1 MRNGALLFIC
11 FLLLSCFAQ
20 AQQDVQFSQ
29 YVFNGLSVNPA
40 YAGYR
45 EELYL
50 HSTYRQQWAGFQ
62 GAPQTGTIALDGVT
76 DVYSKKVGL
85 GGQVTWDRLGPQESI
100 SLYGFYAYRIPLAND
115 SRLCIGLGL
124 GATQYAVDGSSR
136 KYVDADDPALI
147 LGKQSTLVPDARF
160 GIYYNTY
167 RTFIGFSMMD
177 LFSAYTGGK
186 IYFGNGTLYSTLRKS
201 RHIYLSGGTVV
212 YLTNDIKLKPSVM
225 IKEDLKGPTNID
237 FNVFMLLQ
245 EKVWLGASYRAGFN
259 LWGKP
264 ALETTLQRGNAVSV
278 MAEVFLSDNMRLGY
292 SYDITTNGISR
303 YQRGSH
309 ELSIGILFPH
319 NDKVDNARCPRY
331 F

>member
-1 MRNGALLFIC
+1 MKKGSLVFILLVMLVC
-11 FLLLSCFAQ
+11 VAQ
-20 AQQDVQFSQ
+20 AQQEVQFSQ

-62 GAPQTGTIALDGVT
+62 GAPQTGTVALDGIT
-76 DVYSKKVGL
+76 DVYTRRVGL
-85 GGQVTWDRLGPQESI
+85 GGQITWDRLGPQESI
-100 SLYGFYAYRIPLAND
+100 SLYGSYAYRIPVGND
-115 SRLCIGLGL
+115 NRLCLGLGL
-124 GATQYAVDGSSR
+124 GATQYAVDGRSR
-136 KYVDADDPALI
+136 KYVDADDPALV

-167 RTFIGFSMMD
+167 RSFIGLSVMD

-186 IYFGNGTLYSTLRKS
+186 LYFGNGTLYSTLRRS
-201 RHIYLSGGTVV
+201 RHIYLSGGTVL
-212 YLTNDIKLKPSVM
+212 YLTEDVKLKPSVM
-225 IKEDLKGPTNID
+225 IKDDLTGPTNID
-237 FNVFMLLQ
+237 LNVFVLLQ
-245 EKVWLGASYRAGFN
+245 ETVWLGASYRAGMN
-259 LWGKP
+259 LWKKAP
-264 ALETTLQRGNAVSV
+264 SEELSPSTAVSM
-278 MAEVFLSDNMRLGY
+278 MAEVFLGDNLRLGY
-292 SYDITTNGISR
+292 SYDISTNGISK

-319 NDKVDNARCPRY
+319 NSKIDHIHCARY

>member
-1 MRNGALLFIC
+1 MRRGSILFISLFMLTC
-11 FLLLSCFAQ
+11 IAQ
-20 AQQDVQFSQ
+20 AQQEVQFSQ

-62 GAPQTGTIALDGVT
+62 GAPQTGTVALDGVT
-76 DVYSKKVGL
+76 DVYTKRVGL
-85 GGQVTWDRLGPQESI
+85 GGQLTWDRLGPQESI
-100 SLYGFYAYRIPLAND
+100 SLYGSYAYRIPVGND
-115 SRLCIGLGL
+115 NRLCLGLGL
-124 GATQYAVDGSSR
+124 GVTQYAVDGRSR
-136 KYVDADDPALI
+136 KYVDADDPALV

-167 RTFIGFSMMD
+167 RSFIGLSVMD

-186 IYFGNGTLYSTLRKS
+186 LYFGNGTLYSTLRKS
-201 RHIYLSGGTVV
+201 RHIYLSGGTVL
-212 YLTNDIKLKPSVM
+212 YLSEDVKLKPSLM
-225 IKEDLKGPTNID
+225 IKDDLSGPTNVD
-237 FNVFMLLQ
+237 VNVFFLLQ
-245 EKVWLGASYRAGFN
+245 EKVWLGASYRAGMN
-259 LWGKP
+259 IWGKAP
-264 ALETTLQRGNAVSV
+264 ADDLSPSSAVSV
-278 MAEVFLSDNMRLGY
+278 MAEFFLGDNLRLGY
-292 SYDITTNGISR
+292 SYDISTNGLSK

-319 NDKVDNARCPRY
+319 NSRIDHTRCARY

>member
-1 MRNGALLFIC
+1 MKRACLLFIS
-11 FLLLSCFAQ
+11 LLLTCIVQ

-62 GAPQTGTIALDGVT
+62 GAPQTGTVAMDGVT
-76 DVYSKKVGL
+76 DVYTKRVGL

-100 SLYGFYAYRIPLAND
+100 ALYGSYAYRIPMAND
-115 SRLCIGLGL
+115 SRLSLGLGL
-124 GATQYAVDGSSR
+124 GVTQYAVDGSSR
-136 KYVDADDPALI
+136 KYVDADDPALT

-167 RTFIGFSMMD
+167 RTFIGFSIMD

-186 IYFGNGTLYSTLRKS
+186 MYFGNGTLYSTLRKS
-201 RHIYLSGGTVV
+201 RHIYLSGGTVI
-212 YLTNDIKLKPSVM
+212 YLNNDIKLKPSVM

-237 FNVFMLLQ
+237 LNVFVLLQ
-245 EKVWLGASYRAGFN
+245 ERLWLGASYRAGMN
-259 LWGKP
+259 LWGKT
-264 ALETTLQRGNAVSV
+264 ALTSSVDPGTAISV
-278 MAEVFLSDNMRLGY
+278 MAEVFVSDNMRLGY
-292 SYDITTNGISR
+292 SYDLSTNGISR

-319 NDKVDNARCPRY
+319 NKRVDNTRCARY

>member
-1 MRNGALLFIC
+1 MKGGCLLFIS
-11 FLLLSCFAQ
+11 LLLTCIVQ

-62 GAPQTGTIALDGVT
+62 GAPQTGTVALDGVT
-76 DVYSKKVGL
+76 DVYTKRVGL
-85 GGQVTWDRLGPQESI
+85 GGQATWDRLGPQESI
-100 SLYGFYAYRIPLAND
+100 SLYGSYAYRIPLAND
-115 SRLCIGLGL
+115 SRLCIGLGV
-124 GATQYAVDGSSR
+124 GVTQYAVDGSSR
-136 KYVDADDPALI
+136 KYVDADDPALT

-167 RTFIGFSMMD
+167 RTFIGFSIMD

-186 IYFGNGTLYSTLRKS
+186 MYFGNGTLYSTLRKS

-212 YLTNDIKLKPSVM
+212 YLTDDIKLKPSLM

-237 FNVFMLLQ
+237 LNVFVLLQ
-245 EKVWLGASYRAGFN
+245 ERLWLGASYRAGVN
-259 LWGKP
+259 LWGKT
-264 ALETTLQRGNAVSV
+264 ALTSSVDPGTAVSL
-278 MAEVFLSDNMRLGY
+278 MTEVFVSDNMRLGY
-292 SYDITTNGISR
+292 SYDLSTNGISS

-319 NDKVDNARCPRY
+319 NNKADNTRCPRY

>member
-1 MRNGALLFIC
+1 MKRACLLFIS
-11 FLLLSCFAQ
+11 LLLTCIVQ

-62 GAPQTGTIALDGVT
+62 GAPQTGTIAMDGVT
-76 DVYSKKVGL
+76 DVYTKRVGL

-100 SLYGFYAYRIPLAND
+100 ALYGSYAYRIPMAND
-115 SRLCIGLGL
+115 SRLSIGLGL
-124 GATQYAVDGSSR
+124 GVTQYAIDGSSR
-136 KYVDADDPALI
+136 KYVDADDPALT

-186 IYFGNGTLYSTLRKS
+186 MYFGNGTLYSTLRKS
-201 RHIYLSGGTVV
+201 RHIYLSGGTVI
-212 YLTNDIKLKPSVM
+212 YLNNDIKLKPSVM
-225 IKEDLKGPTNID
+225 IREDLKGPTNID
-237 FNVFMLLQ
+237 LNVFVLLQ
-245 EKVWLGASYRAGFN
+245 ERLWLGASYRAGMN
-259 LWGKP
+259 LWGKA
-264 ALETTLQRGNAVSV
+264 ALTSSVDPGTAISV
-278 MAEVFLSDNMRLGY
+278 MAEVFVSDNMRLGY
-292 SYDITTNGISR
+292 SYDLSTNGISR

-319 NDKVDNARCPRY
+319 NKRVDNTRCARY

>member
-1 MRNGALLFIC
+1 MKRACLLFIS
-11 FLLLSCFAQ
+11 LLLTCIVQ

-62 GAPQTGTIALDGVT
+62 GAPQTGTVAMDGVT
-76 DVYSKKVGL
+76 DVYTKRVGL

-100 SLYGFYAYRIPLAND
+100 ALYGSYAYRIPMAND
-115 SRLCIGLGL
+115 SRLSIGLGV
-124 GATQYAVDGSSR
+124 GITQYAVDGSSR
-136 KYVDADDPALI
+136 KYVDADDPALT

-167 RTFIGFSMMD
+167 RTFIGFSIMD

-186 IYFGNGTLYSTLRKS
+186 MYFGNGTLYSTLRKS
-201 RHIYLSGGTVV
+201 RHIYLSGGTVI
-212 YLTNDIKLKPSVM
+212 YLNNDIKLKPSVM

-237 FNVFMLLQ
+237 LNVFVLLQ
-245 EKVWLGASYRAGFN
+245 ERLWLGASYRAGMN
-259 LWGKP
+259 LWGKT
-264 ALETTLQRGNAVSV
+264 ALTSSVDPGTAISV
-278 MAEVFLSDNMRLGY
+278 MAEVFVSDNMRLGY
-292 SYDITTNGISR
+292 SYDLSTNGISR

-319 NDKVDNARCPRY
+319 NKRVDNTRCARY

>member
-1 MRNGALLFIC
+1 MKGACLLMIS
-11 FLLLSCFAQ
+11 LLLASIAE

-50 HSTYRQQWAGFQ
+50 HSTYRQQWAGFE

-76 DVYSKKVGL
+76 DVYTKKVGL
-85 GGQVTWDRLGPQESI
+85 GGQLTWDRLGPQESI
-100 SLYGFYAYRIPLAND
+100 SLYGSYAYRIPLAND
-115 SRLCIGLGL
+115 RRLCFGLGI
-124 GATQYAVDGSSR
+124 GVTQYAVDGGAR
-136 KYVDADDPALI
+136 KYVDADDPALT

-167 RTFIGFSMMD
+167 RTFVGISVLD

-186 IYFGNGTLYSTLRKS
+186 MYFGNGTLYSTLRKS

-212 YLTNDIKLKPSVM
+212 YLTEDVKLKPSLM
-225 IKEDLKGPTNID
+225 IREDLKGPTNID
-237 FNVFMLLQ
+237 LNMFVLLQ
-245 EKVWLGASYRAGFN
+245 EKVWVGASYRAGVN

-264 ALETTLQRGNAVSV
+264 ALTTDVQPGTAISV
-278 MAEVFLSDNMRLGY
+278 MTEVFVSENLRVGY
-292 SYDITTNGISR
+292 SYDLSTTGISR
-303 YQRGSH
+303 YQKGSH
-309 ELSIGILFPH
+309 ELSVGILFPH
-319 NDKVDNARCPRY
+319 NKQVDNTRCARY

>member
-1 MRNGALLFIC
+1 MKRACLLFIS
-11 FLLLSCFAQ
+11 LLLTCIVQ

-62 GAPQTGTIALDGVT
+62 GAPQTGTVAMDGVT
-76 DVYSKKVGL
+76 DVYTKRVGL

-100 SLYGFYAYRIPLAND
+100 ALYGSYAYRIPMAND
-115 SRLCIGLGL
+115 SRLSIGLGL
-124 GATQYAVDGSSR
+124 GITQYAVDGSSR
-136 KYVDADDPALI
+136 KYVDADDPALT

-167 RTFIGFSMMD
+167 RTFIGFSIMD

-186 IYFGNGTLYSTLRKS
+186 MYFGNGTLYSTLRKS
-201 RHIYLSGGTVV
+201 RHIYLSGGTVI
-212 YLTNDIKLKPSVM
+212 YLNNDIKLKPSVM

-237 FNVFMLLQ
+237 LNVFVLLQ
-245 EKVWLGASYRAGFN
+245 ERLWLGASYRAGMN
-259 LWGKP
+259 LWGKT
-264 ALETTLQRGNAVSV
+264 ALTSSVDPGTAISV
-278 MAEVFLSDNMRLGY
+278 MAEVFVSDNMRLGY
-292 SYDITTNGISR
+292 SYDLSTNGISR

-319 NDKVDNARCPRY
+319 NKRVDNTRCARY

>member
-1 MRNGALLFIC
+1 MKSGCLLFI
-11 FLLLSCFAQ
+11 FLLLTCLVQ

-29 YVFNGLSVNPA
+29 YVFNGLSINPA

-76 DVYSKKVGL
+76 DVYTKRVGL
-85 GGQVTWDRLGPQESI
+85 GGQVTWDRLGPQESL
-100 SLYGFYAYRIPLAND
+100 SLYGSYSYRIPVGND
-115 SRLCIGLGL
+115 RRLCIGLGV
-124 GATQYAVDGSSR
+124 GVTQYAVDGSSR
-136 KYVDADDPALI
+136 KYVDADDPALT

-167 RTFIGFSMMD
+167 RTFIGVSVMD
-177 LFSAYTGGK
+177 LFAAYTGGK
-186 IYFGNGTLYSTLRKS
+186 MYFGNGTLYSTLRKS

-212 YLTNDIKLKPSVM
+212 YLTDEIKLKPSLM

-237 FNVFMLLQ
+237 LNVFVLLQ
-245 EKVWLGASYRAGFN
+245 EKLWLGASYRAGVN

-264 ALETTLQRGNAVSV
+264 ALKEELHPSTAISLMT
-278 MAEVFLSDNMRLGY
+278 EVFVSENMRLGY
-292 SYDITTNGISR
+292 SYDLSTNGISQ

-309 ELSIGILFPH
+309 ELSVGILFPH
-319 NDKVDNARCPRY
+319 NRKVDNTRCARY

>member
-1 MRNGALLFIC
+1 MKKGSLVFILLVMLVC
-11 FLLLSCFAQ
+11 AAQ
-20 AQQDVQFSQ
+20 AQQEVQFSQ

-62 GAPQTGTIALDGVT
+62 GAPQTGTVALDGIT
-76 DVYSKKVGL
+76 DVYTRRVGL
-85 GGQVTWDRLGPQESI
+85 GGQITWDRLGPQESI
-100 SLYGFYAYRIPLAND
+100 SLYGSYAYRIPVGND
-115 SRLCIGLGL
+115 NRLCLGLGL
-124 GATQYAVDGSSR
+124 GATQYAVDGRSR
-136 KYVDADDPALI
+136 KYVDADDPALV

-167 RTFIGFSMMD
+167 RSFIGLSVMD

-186 IYFGNGTLYSTLRKS
+186 LYFGNGTLYSTLRRS
-201 RHIYLSGGTVV
+201 RHIYLSGGTVL
-212 YLTNDIKLKPSVM
+212 YLTEDVKLKPSVM
-225 IKEDLKGPTNID
+225 IKDDLTGPTNID
-237 FNVFMLLQ
+237 LNVFVLLQ
-245 EKVWLGASYRAGFN
+245 ETVWLGASYRAGMN
-259 LWGKP
+259 LWKKAP
-264 ALETTLQRGNAVSV
+264 SEELSPSTAVSM
-278 MAEVFLSDNMRLGY
+278 MAEVFLGDNLRLGY
-292 SYDITTNGISR
+292 SYDISTNGISK

-319 NDKVDNARCPRY
+319 NSKIDHIHCARY

>member
-1 MRNGALLFIC
+1 MKRACLLFIS
-11 FLLLSCFAQ
+11 FLLTCMAQ

-45 EELYL
+45 EEIYL

-62 GAPQTGTIALDGVT
+62 GAPQTGTIAVDGVT
-76 DVYSKKVGL
+76 DVYTKRVGL
-85 GGQVTWDRLGPQESI
+85 GGQVTWDRLGPQESLA
-100 SLYGFYAYRIPLAND
+100 LYGFYAYRIPMAND
-115 SRLCIGLGL
+115 SRLSIGLGL

-136 KYVDADDPALI
+136 KYVDADDPALT

-167 RTFIGFSMMD
+167 RTFIGFSVMD

-186 IYFGNGTLYSTLRKS
+186 MYFGNGTLYSTLRKS
-201 RHIYLSGGTVV
+201 RHIYLSGGTVI
-212 YLTNDIKLKPSVM
+212 YLNNDIKLKPSVM

-237 FNVFMLLQ
+237 LNVFVLLQ
-245 EKVWLGASYRAGFN
+245 ERLWLGASYRAGVN
-259 LWGKP
+259 LWGKT
-264 ALETTLQRGNAVSV
+264 ALTSSVHPGTAVSL
-278 MAEVFLSDNMRLGY
+278 MTEVFVSDNMRMGY
-292 SYDITTNGISR
+292 SYDLSTNGISR

-319 NDKVDNARCPRY
+319 NNKVDNTRCARY